1 MTIGLGHYLA
11 VAAIL
16 FTIGVF
22 GIYDYAMR
30 SGLGEQ
36 VARTMVVNTLVVME
50 IFYLF
55 NVRYLHMTSFNL
67 RGVLGTPAVLLAI
80 AVVVAA
86 QFAFTY
92 APFMHALF
100 DSAPVAFADGL
111 IIVAIGIV
119 LMGILEAEKALMRR
133 IGSLRPANG

>member
-1 MTIGLGHYLA
+1 
-11 VAAIL
+11 
-16 FTIGVF
+16 
-22 GIYDYAMR
+22 
-30 SGLGEQ
+30 
-36 VARTMVVNTLVVME
+36 MVVNTLVVME